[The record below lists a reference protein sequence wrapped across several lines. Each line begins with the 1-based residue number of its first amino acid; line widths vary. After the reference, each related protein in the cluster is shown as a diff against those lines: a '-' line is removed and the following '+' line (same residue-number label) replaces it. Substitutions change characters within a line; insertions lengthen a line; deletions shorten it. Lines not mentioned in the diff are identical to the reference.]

1 MSERGLSRLAWVAL
15 GGIVLVV
22 LTLLGLSVAAGD
34 RVDPFGLVM
43 MSFPVV
49 GALIASRQSRNS
61 IGWVMLAVGLVAALD
76 GILIFYADYAL
87 IHNPGSLPR
96 PDLALALSAPMWVP
110 LIGLMGTFVILLFP
124 DGHLPTPRWRWW
136 AWLCG
141 IALILSYV
149 VILVGPGSFED
160 VGHPDIRNPLGIESL
175 RPIGGALLM
184 VIVLIPVSI
193 VGCAFGLIQRFRRS
207 RGEERLQL
215 KWLAAAAGTT
225 AALYLMAM
233 VGSIASGSVWAG
245 SDPIWLVILQNVAA
259 FSFALIPMA
268 VGIAILKYRL
278 YDIDLIINRALVYGA
293 LSAALTA
300 AYFLAVT
307 AFQGLLQPF
316 GGQSQLAVAG
326 STLLIAA
333 LFRPGRARVQSF
345 IDRRFYRR
353 RYDSA
358 RTLERFSAKLR
369 NEVDLNS
376 LTGELVALTVEVMQ
390 PTHVSLWLTPTRS
403 EEKG

>member
-1 MSERGLSRLAWVAL
+1 MSERGLSRLAWAVL

-22 LTLLGLSVAAGD
+22 LTALGVSVAAGE

-43 MSFPVV
+43 MAFPVV
-49 GALIASRQSRNS
+49 GALIASRHPRNA
-61 IGWVMLAVGLVAALD
+61 IGWIMLAVGLVGALD
-76 GILIFYADYAL
+76 GALIVYAEYAL
-87 IHNPGSLPR
+87 TGNPGSLPR
-96 PDLALALSAPMWVP
+96 PDLALALSGPMWVP
-110 LIGLMGTFVILLFP
+110 LIGIMGTFVILLFP
-124 DGHLPTPRWRWW
+124 DGRLPSPRWRRW

-141 IALILSYV
+141 LAMFLSYAG
-149 VILVGPGSFED
+149 ILVAPGSFAD
-160 VGHPDIRNPLGIESL
+160 VGHPSIRNPLGIEML
-175 RPIGGALLM
+175 RPVVDAVFV
-184 VIVLIPVSI
+184 VIVLIPIGI
-193 VGCAFGLIQRFRRS
+193 VGCAISLIQRFRRS

-225 AALYLMAM
+225 AALYLAAM

-245 SDPIWLVILQNVAA
+245 SDPTWLVVLQNVAA
-259 FSFALIPMA
+259 FSFALIPIA

-307 AFQGLLQPF
+307 LFQGLLQPF

-326 STLLIAA
+326 STLVIAA

-358 RTLERFSAKLR
+358 RTLERFSASLR
-369 NEVDLNS
+369 NEVDLYS

-390 PTHVSLWLTPTRS
+390 PAHVSLWLTPTRS
-403 EEKG
+403 KE